1 MEGSGLPGGFRPGF
15 FDDPVAF
22 GRISSGGISLMKKSV
37 LSAMV
42 VLLLLGAAAYAAFCV
57 APTDAKQGVVY
68 RILYLHVASAWT
80 GLTSFFICFI
90 ANLLY
95 VFRRQPRWDWLGVS
109 AGETGLVFTTVVL
122 LTGPI
127 WAHPVWGIWWTWDA
141 RLTSTF
147 VLWLLYVSYLLLR
160 TLVEEP
166 DRRALL
172 SALFGIFAFIDVP
185 LVFGSIRWWRTQH
198 PQPVVMG
205 APGWRACAVISR
217 LSSVNWR
224 QHEKSRQRFR
234 GIYGWLDRFLCL
246 LHKRGAAHRGA
257 ARGRRTPEKFIATG
271 QVAWQGRRKS
281 ELCCFSSAGRIRWRP
296 SSRFC

>member
-1 MEGSGLPGGFRPGF
+1 MEGNRLLGGFRCGF

-42 VLLLLGAAAYAAFCV
+42 VLLLLGAAAYAAFFV
-57 APTDAKQGVVY
+57 APTDAKQGVIY

-95 VFRRQPRWDWLGVS
+95 VFRRQPRWDWIGVS
-109 AGETGLVFTTVVL
+109 GAEVGLAFTTVVL
-122 LTGPI
+122 ITGPI

-147 VLWLLYVSYLLLR
+147 ILWLLYVSYLLLR

-172 SALFGIFAFIDVP
+172 SSLFGIFAFIDVP
-185 LVFGSIRWWRTQH
+185 LVFGAIRWWRTQH
-198 PQPVVMG
+198 PQPVIAGGQGSGLEPTMK
-205 APGWRACAVISR
+205 AVFFFSAFAMHVFMAFLVAER
-217 LSSVNWR
+217 YAL
-224 QHEKSRQRFR
+224 EKMQTET
-234 GIYGWLDRFLCL
+234 DFL
-246 LHKRGAAHRGA
+246 
-257 ARGRRTPEKFIATG
+257 AREVEA
-271 QVAWQGRRKS
+271 Q
-281 ELCCFSSAGRIRWRP
+281 
-296 SSRFC
+296 